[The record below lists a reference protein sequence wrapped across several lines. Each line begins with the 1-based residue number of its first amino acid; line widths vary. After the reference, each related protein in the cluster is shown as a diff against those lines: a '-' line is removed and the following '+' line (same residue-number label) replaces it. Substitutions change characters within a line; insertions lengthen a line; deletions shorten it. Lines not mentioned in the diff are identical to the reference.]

1 MVKSR
6 HDKICT
12 LTDMYVSELYAK
24 LATPVRGAETLDQYN
39 SMSKSQKDSLK
50 DVGGFIGGELANGIR
65 KAGYILY
72 RDFISLDFDAVP
84 AGYTDEFIRRAYA
97 LNLNFCLYSTRNHKP
112 EAPRFRLII
121 PTDRPMTADEYE
133 PVARLFS
140 RYMCPDMSWLDR
152 TTFDISRIM
161 YWPSCCSDSQYI
173 CYCELEQPFLSVNGM
188 LAIYNDW
195 RNISEWPLC
204 PSEDRNGLMPT
215 TKQKDP
221 LEKIGVVGAF
231 CRSYTISDA
240 INKFLPG
247 VYTPAGEGRYTYAKG
262 STTGGAVVYDNKYLY
277 SHHATDPACDTLC
290 NAFDLVRIHLFG
302 SDDDSVTSQTPPN
315 RMPSYKAMVA
325 FAKEDPVVAEAISS
339 DKLAEIEDDFGGI
352 TNETERTAYATA
364 LKEWFQS
371 LKREKDGD
379 AIQKTAENISITLE
393 KHPRLM
399 GRFIKNTFAYK
410 EQGVGPLPWGDRENL
425 PNGTI
430 FDWDDS
436 DTSGLLLFIEKCT
449 GIHTKN
455 LILDA
460 LNECWARHS
469 YHPIQNYITSL
480 KWDGVSRLD
489 HLFIDYL
496 GADDTEYV
504 RAVTRM
510 TFVAAIARIFRP
522 GLKYD
527 TVTVLVGPQGLGK
540 STLIAIMAKNE
551 EWFTDALKDLSD
563 RSAIECIQ
571 GAWLV
576 ELGEMSALNKT
587 ELNAAKAFIS
597 RTIDKARM
605 AYGRFA
611 KTMPRTCIFFGTSNT
626 KAFLKDPTGERR
638 YLPVDCHPATAK
650 KKVFTELPKEVDQL
664 WAEAYSLYANS
675 LVGLTMPPYLES
687 EVLAAQQDHSVR
699 SEKLGIIEMF
709 LRKQVPADWD
719 TYSTDARRL
728 FYSDVASNNTNLVNR
743 RYICAIEVWVECFN
757 SNPSLIRNSD
767 SSYINDILRNIPG
780 LVEISPRPFAQY
792 GKQRGFEI
800 TDEFYKRNAD

>member
-1 MVKSR
+1 M
-6 HDKICT
+6 
-12 LTDMYVSELYAK
+12 LVSEFYAK
-24 LATPVRGAETLDQYN
+24 LATPIRGTETIAQYN
-39 SMSKSQKDSLK
+39 SMSKSQRDSLK
-50 DVGGFIGGELANGIR
+50 DVGGFIGGELLNGIR
-65 KAGYILY
+65 KAGYITY

-84 AGYTDEFIRRAYA
+84 AGFTNEFVQRAYA
-97 LNLNFCLYSTRNHKP
+97 MNINFCLYTTRNHKP
-112 EAPRFRLII
+112 EAPRFRLIV
-121 PTDRPMTADEYE
+121 PTNRSMTADEYE
-133 PVARLFS
+133 PVARLLS
-140 RYMCPDMSWLDR
+140 TYICQDMSWLDR

-173 CYCELEQPFLSVNGM
+173 CNCDLEKPFLSVDGM
-188 LAIYNDW
+188 LSCYNDW
-195 RNISEWPLC
+195 RNILEWPLC
-204 PSEDRNGLMPT
+204 PSENKNDLMPA

-231 CRSYTISDA
+231 CRSYTISDV
-240 INKFLPG
+240 ISKFLPD
-247 VYTPAGEGRYTYAKG
+247 VYTPAGEGRYTYSKG

-290 NAFDLVRIHLFG
+290 NAFDLVRIHFFG
-302 SDDDSVTSQTPPN
+302 SEDDSITAQTPPN
-315 RMPSYKAMVA
+315 RLPSYKAMIT
-325 FAKEDPVVAEAISS
+325 FARADPVVAEAINS
-339 DKLAEIEDDFGGI
+339 DKLAEIEDDFGDAVS
-352 TNETERTAYATA
+352 EEARSDYAKA

-379 AIQKTAENISITLE
+379 NIQKTAENISITLE
-393 KHPRLM
+393 KHPRLR

-425 PNGTI
+425 LNGTI

-469 YHPIQNYITSL
+469 YHPIQNYVSSL

-489 HLFIDYL
+489 RIFIDYL
-496 GADDTEYV
+496 GAEETEYV
-504 RAVTRM
+504 KAVTRM
-510 TFVAAIARIFRP
+510 TFVAAITRIFRP
-522 GLKYD
+522 GIKYD

-540 STLIAIMAKNE
+540 STLISIMAKNE

-587 ELNAAKAFIS
+587 ELNVAKAFIS

-638 YLPVDCHPATAK
+638 YLPIDCHPTAAK
-650 KKVFTELPKEVDQL
+650 KKVFTDLPNEVDQI
-664 WAEAYSLYANS
+664 WAEAYNLYSNN
-675 LVGLTMPPYLES
+675 LIGLTMPSYLEN
-687 EVLAAQQDHSVR
+687 EVLAAQREHRLIDPLEDEIKAFINRPIPEDWYNWTLEERQRFWLNYKCEKEKVKLVCRNRVCAREILYEACEKDGKSATR
-699 SEKLGIIEMF
+699 S
-709 LRKQVPADWD
+709 
-719 TYSTDARRL
+719 
-728 FYSDVASNNTNLVNR
+728 
-743 RYICAIEVWVECFN
+743 
-757 SNPSLIRNSD
+757 
-767 SSYINDILRNIPG
+767 DILK
-780 LVEISPRPFAQY
+780 ISVIMAQMQEWESRKGIDFGKPY
-792 GKQRGFEI
+792 GITSGYQRK
-800 TDEFYKRNAD
+800 TYL

>member
-1 MVKSR
+1 M
-6 HDKICT
+6 
-12 LTDMYVSELYAK
+12 LVSEFYAK
-24 LATPVRGAETLDQYN
+24 LATPIRGAETLAQYN
-39 SMSKSQKDSLK
+39 SMSKSQRDSLK
-50 DVGGFIGGELANGIR
+50 DVGGFIGGELMNGIR
-65 KAGYILY
+65 KAGYIIY

-84 AGYTDEFIRRAYA
+84 AGFTTDFVQKAYA
-97 LNLNFCLYSTRNHKP
+97 LNINFCLYTTRNHKP
-112 EAPRFRLII
+112 EAPRFRLIV
-121 PTDRPMTADEYE
+121 PTDRSMTADEYE
-133 PVARLFS
+133 PVARLLS
-140 RYMCPDMSWLDR
+140 TCICPDMSWIDR

-173 CYCELEQPFLSVNGM
+173 CNCNLEKPFLSVDGM
-188 LAIYNDW
+188 LSYYKDW
-195 RNISEWPLC
+195 RNIAEWPLC
-204 PSEDRNGLMPT
+204 PSENKNDLMPA

-231 CRSYTISDA
+231 CRSYTISEA
-240 INKFLPG
+240 ISKFLPD
-247 VYTPAGEGRYTYAKG
+247 VYIPAGEGRYTYSKG

-302 SDDDSVTSQTPPN
+302 TEDDSVTTQYVPTKL
-315 RMPSYKAMVA
+315 PSYKAMVA
-325 FAKEDPVVAEAISS
+325 FARTDPVVAEAISS
-339 DKLAEIEDDFGGI
+339 DKLAEIEDDFGDI
-352 TNETERTAYATA
+352 ASEEARSDYAKA

-379 AIQKTAENISITLE
+379 NIQKTAENISITLE
-393 KHPRLM
+393 KHPRLR

-410 EQGVGPLPWGDRENL
+410 EQGVGPLPWGDREVL
-425 PNGTI
+425 SDGTI

-469 YHPIQNYITSL
+469 YHPIQNYVSSL
-480 KWDGVSRLD
+480 KWDGVPRLD
-489 HLFIDYL
+489 RLFIDYL

-504 RAVTRM
+504 KAVTRM
-510 TFVAAIARIFRP
+510 TFVAAITRIFRP
-522 GLKYD
+522 GIKYD

-540 STLIAIMAKNE
+540 STLISIMAKNE

-638 YLPVDCHPATAK
+638 YLPIDCHPASAK
-650 KKVFTELPKEVDQL
+650 KKVFTDLPNEVDLL
-664 WAEAYSLYANS
+664 WAEAYNLYTNGLIS
-675 LVGLTMPPYLES
+675 LTMPPYLNG

-699 SEKLGIIEMF
+699 SEKVGLIEMF
-709 LRKQVPADWD
+709 LQKRIPQDWD
-719 TYSTDARRL
+719 TYSVDARRL
-728 FYSDVASNNTNLVNR
+728 FYSDVTTEHTTLVQR
-743 RYICAIEVWVECFN
+743 RYICAIEIWAECFN
-757 SNPSLIRNSD
+757 SNPSMLRNSD
-767 SSYINDILRNIPG
+767 SVYINDILRQIPG
-780 LVEISPRPFAQY
+780 LKELSPRPFAQY

-800 TDEFYKRNAD
+800 TDEFYQRNAN